1 MKLKKGFVLR
11 DVAGEKIV
19 SAEGLEQMD
28 FNKLI
33 TLNPTAAY
41 LWEEVYG
48 SEFDE
53 DRLTDL
59 LTDRYDIDRET
70 ALVDVRQLLKDW
82 TEIGVTEE

>member
-53 DRLTDL
+53 DRPADL

-70 ALVDVRQLLKDW
+70 ALADVRQLLKDW

>member
-59 LTDRYDIDRET
+59 LTDRYDIDREA
-70 ALVDVRQLLKDW
+70 ALADVRQLLKDW

>member
-59 LTDRYDIDRET
+59 LTNRYDIDRET
-70 ALVDVRQLLKDW
+70 ALADVRQLLKDW

>member
-41 LWEEVYG
+41 LWE
-48 SEFDE
+48 
-53 DRLTDL
+53 
-59 LTDRYDIDRET
+59 
-70 ALVDVRQLLKDW
+70 
-82 TEIGVTEE
+82 

>member
-48 SEFDE
+48 CEFDE

-70 ALVDVRQLLKDW
+70 ALADVRQLLKDW

>member
-59 LTDRYDIDRET
+59 LTGRYDIDRET
-70 ALVDVRQLLKDW
+70 ALADVRQLLKDW

>member
-19 SAEGLEQMD
+19 SAEGLEQIN

-41 LWEEVYG
+41 LWEQVYG

-53 DRLTDL
+53 HRLADL

-70 ALVDVRQLLKDW
+70 ALADVRQLLTDW
-82 TEIGVTEE
+82 TETGVMEE

>member
-53 DRLTDL
+53 DL

-70 ALVDVRQLLKDW
+70 ALADVRQLLKDW

>member
-53 DRLTDL
+53 DRLGDL

-70 ALVDVRQLLKDW
+70 ALADVRQLLKDW